1 MKTTIGIFSKSLI
14 MVLALIILT
23 GSRKPAKAGDIRTV
37 RKTILA
43 DIRDL
48 SRIEVSGNV
57 ELLLSQG
64 GKEQVELYDQADPR
78 GRKVRF
84 SDGTLQIRSAEK
96 LTVLVT
102 VSNLQS
108 LEASGQ
114 AVIRSLNRISSIDLD
129 VRLRDQARGMLEAE
143 AFNLTAMLEGGSRMD
158 LSGQAENQVITLS
171 EVSRLQ
177 AAAFRAR
184 NRSLTIS
191 DSALASFGNTEIRTP
206 LVSER
211 FARTL

>member
-1 MKTTIGIFSKSLI
+1 MKTTIGILSKSLI
-14 MVLALIILT
+14 MVLALIIFT

-37 RKTILA
+37 RTTILA

-64 GKEQVELYDQADPR
+64 EKEQVEVYDQAESR
-78 GRKVRF
+78 GRKIRF
-84 SDGTLQIRSAEK
+84 NEGTLQIRSAEK

-143 AFNLTAMLEGGSRMD
+143 ALNLTATLEGTSRMD
-158 LSGQAENQVITLS
+158 LSGQAENQVIALS
-171 EVSRLQ
+171 EGSRLQ